1 MYKSDF
7 ARYLNETNATGSGK
21 AASYVRALDL
31 ISEMLR
37 VKSYEFADCIEIWQ
51 IGSVDRVHELQDFVI
66 REAKK
71 GKESPWVSG
80 QIPVSYLR
88 DGFCSAALASYQ
100 QFLIEHQHTKAQ
112 LEIFESYRGAESELP
127 LKLERK
133 LNYPKWLIEGLDPK
147 EGRDVIRAVKTR
159 LNQKTFSQIVFKN
172 YNSTCCVTGL
182 DIPKVNRASHII
194 GTIPRRT
201 H

>member
-71 GKESPWVSG
+71 GKE
-80 QIPVSYLR
+80 R
-88 DGFCSAALASYQ
+88 KALGYPGRYQ
-100 QFLIEHQHTKAQ
+100 
-112 LEIFESYRGAESELP
+112 
-127 LKLERK
+127 
-133 LNYPKWLIEGLDPK
+133 
-147 EGRDVIRAVKTR
+147 
-159 LNQKTFSQIVFKN
+159 
-172 YNSTCCVTGL
+172 
-182 DIPKVNRASHII
+182 
-194 GTIPRRT
+194 
-201 H
+201 